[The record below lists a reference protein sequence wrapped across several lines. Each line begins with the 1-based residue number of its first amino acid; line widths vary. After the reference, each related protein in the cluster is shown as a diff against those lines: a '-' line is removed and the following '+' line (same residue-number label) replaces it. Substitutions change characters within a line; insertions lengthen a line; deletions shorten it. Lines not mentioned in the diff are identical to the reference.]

1 MSLRWSDRRAAL
13 FAGERARGER
23 SAVRSGLRRERGGV
37 RSERAAP
44 HSFTASRGRFRLLPA
59 RSTVVA
65 LLVGA
70 SLGLLGLAALR
81 ISILRTRYELAATL
95 QHETALRG
103 RERSAAVDVRVARDP
118 QKLRELAARQG
129 FARPER
135 VIDLSHGTEER

>member
-13 FAGERARGER
+13 FAAER
-23 SAVRSGLRRERGGV
+23 V
-37 RSERAAP
+37 RSERPQPRAFGVPRPRARP
-44 HSFTASRGRFRLLPA
+44 RLG
-59 RSTVVA
+59 RSTIVA

-70 SLGLLGLAALR
+70 SIGLLGLAALR
-81 ISILRTRYELAATL
+81 ISIIRTRYELAATL
-95 QHETALRG
+95 QHETELRG

-135 VIDLSHGTEER
+135 VIDLSREASER